1 MGAPL
6 EGSRTVRAVGRAK
19 VNLHLGVGPARPDGF
34 HELATVFQSL
44 SLADQ
49 VTLRCDDTQ
58 ACPPGEPVVRA
69 VTVSGLDAAAVPC
82 DASNLAARA
91 VEAIAANLRAKR
103 GAVEV
108 PAIDLEIVKA
118 IPTAGGM
125 AGGSAD
131 AAAAL
136 VAANAALGAGL
147 DQGRLLELAAQLGSD
162 VPFTLLGGTMLGTGR
177 GEKLTPMLARG
188 QYHWVFALPGLGL
201 STPRVF
207 AKLDELRGGD
217 QPAGPA
223 APDAVAAAL
232 AAGDVH
238 ALARSMR
245 NELEPAALSL
255 EPRLRRIHAT
265 ARELGALRALVSG
278 SGPTIALLCE
288 DAAAAAEVAEGLV
301 AANLVSQALPAHSV
315 PGGAQ
320 LLGG

>member
-1 MGAPL
+1 MPPPGEA
-6 EGSRTVRAVGRAK
+6 SRPAK

-136 VAANAALGAGL
+136 VAANALMPGKQRVVFIEKPL
-147 DQGRLLELAAQLGSD
+147 
-162 VPFTLLGGTMLGTGR
+162 TGNVVVDTQHV
-177 GEKLTPMLARG
+177 GW
-188 QYHWVFALPGLGL
+188 Q
-201 STPRVF
+201 RVV
-207 AKLDELRGGD
+207 G
-217 QPAGPA
+217 
-223 APDAVAAAL
+223 
-232 AAGDVH
+232 
-238 ALARSMR
+238 
-245 NELEPAALSL
+245 
-255 EPRLRRIHAT
+255 
-265 ARELGALRALVSG
+265 
-278 SGPTIALLCE
+278 
-288 DAAAAAEVAEGLV
+288 
-301 AANLVSQALPAHSV
+301 
-315 PGGAQ
+315 
-320 LLGG
+320 